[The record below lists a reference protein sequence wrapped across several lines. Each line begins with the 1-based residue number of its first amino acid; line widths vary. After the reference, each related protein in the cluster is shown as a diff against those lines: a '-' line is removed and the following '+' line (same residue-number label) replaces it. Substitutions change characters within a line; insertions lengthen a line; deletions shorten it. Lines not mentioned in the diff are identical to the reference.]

1 MVGVWKG
8 EPGAGSRKELLDP
21 GFRRE
26 WEAFQ
31 ELLQSRPDTLL
42 LKAGTGQEMIRAV
55 QSWMEENG
63 VTG

>member
-1 MVGVWKG
+1 M
-8 EPGAGSRKELLDP
+8 GSLP
-21 GFRRE
+21 
-26 WEAFQ
+26 

-42 LKAGTGQEMIRAV
+42 LKAGTGPEMVRAV